1 MKASISNADGDSVRM
16 NVGFSK
22 ENGDSDGMKAGI
34 SNADGDSAQIK
45 VGF

>member
-1 MKASISNADGDSVRM
+1 MKASISNADGDFARI
-16 NVGFSK
+16 NVGFSNK
-22 ENGDSDGMKAGI
+22 NGDSDGMKAGI